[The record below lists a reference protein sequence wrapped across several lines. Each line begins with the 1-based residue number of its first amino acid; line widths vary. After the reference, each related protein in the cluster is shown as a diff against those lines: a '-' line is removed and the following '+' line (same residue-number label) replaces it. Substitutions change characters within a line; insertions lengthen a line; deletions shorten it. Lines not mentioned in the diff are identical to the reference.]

1 MDMLTFTREDIIRR
15 TSEKLD
21 LSHNDMKLVVDSIL
35 ETISG
40 MLIEKKSNIRIELR
54 NFGVFEVKPTKAKPR
69 ARNPRTNE
77 EVYVP
82 PRRKIHFKAGKIIR
96 EVLQQEWVK

>member
-1 MDMLTFTREDIIRR
+1 MKILTYTREDIIRR
-15 TSEKLD
+15 TSEKINMH
-21 LSHNDMKLVVDSIL
+21 HNDMKHTIDSVL
-35 ETISG
+35 ETITE
-40 MLIEKKSNIRIELR
+40 MLIEDQSNIRIELR

-82 PRRKIHFKAGKIIR
+82 PRRKIHFKAGKVIR
-96 EVLQQEWVK
+96 NELQKEWVN

>member
-1 MDMLTFTREDIIRR
+1 MNTLTFTREDIIRR
-15 TSEKLD
+15 TSEKLN

-35 ETISG
+35 ETMSG
-40 MLIEKKSNIRIELR
+40 MLTEEQSNIRIELR

-82 PRRKIHFKAGKIIR
+82 PRRKIHFKAGKVIR
-96 EVLQQEWVK
+96 EVLQKEWVK

>member
-1 MDMLTFTREDIIRR
+1 MNTLTFTREDIIRR

-21 LSHNDMKLVVDSIL
+21 LSHNDMKLALDSVL
-35 ETISG
+35 EIMCG
-40 MLIEKKSNIRIELR
+40 MLTEEQSNIRIELR

-69 ARNPRTNE
+69 ARNPRTNK

-82 PRRKIHFKAGKIIR
+82 PRRKIHFKPGKVIR
-96 EVLQQEWVK
+96 EILQKKWVK